1 MKFHNSHR
9 KPLKFLATG
18 GLTFLVEYSSF
29 IVLVYALSTSVLIA
43 QVVSYCI
50 AIAVNYLLLKY
61 WTFTI
66 RGKNY
71 DYIRKYALL
80 VAFNLLVTTV
90 LLGGLL
96 HLGIPAFFGK
106 VIVVGL
112 AMIWNYILYNKVIF
126 K

>member
-1 MKFHNSHR
+1 
-9 KPLKFLATG
+9 
-18 GLTFLVEYSSF
+18 VEYSSF
-29 IVLVYALSTSVLIA
+29 IIFVYILDVSALIA
-43 QVVSYCI
+43 QVISYCI

-66 RGKNY
+66 KGKNY
-71 DYIRKYALL
+71 DYIRKYTLL
-80 VAFNLLVTTV
+80 VACNLLVTTA

-112 AMIWNYILYNKVIF
+112 AMVWNYVLYNKVIF
-126 K
+126 KQ